1 MHSAEAFL
9 LLSLPNAT
17 LKSSTSTYTDCLYL
31 ECITIP
37 TSALKS
43 PFPDR
48 DVYLVLRI
56 SDVEIAIDPSR
67 TIHSSVQRDTQVYTF
82 HATEQEGQFE
92 ISVTSPHNEDSAQDL
107 ETFDHILTQYAHFTS
122 HQSIVGF
129 DADAKIDRAP
139 SPIPTANDYEDLRGK
154 LVLINESDGQV
165 VGELDN
171 QFNIREDPALTH
183 GLGPHDNVVLELP
196 PDYEI
201 GAPHT
206 GGSRARE
213 AFVHAVPSAE
223 RDLLTNTASLVR
235 YVIRSKPGIQAD
247 CTII

>member
-1 MHSAEAFL
+1 MHSAEGFL
-9 LLSLPNAT
+9 LLSLPHAT
-17 LKSSTSTYTDCLYL
+17 LKNSTHTFTECLYL

-37 TSALKS
+37 TSKS

-56 SDVEIAIDPSR
+56 SNLEIAIDPSR
-67 TIHSSVQRDTQVYTF
+67 TIKSSVQHNTQIYTF
-82 HATEQEGQFE
+82 HATEQQERFE
-92 ISVTSPHNEDSAQDL
+92 ISVPLPHNDDTAQDL
-107 ETFDHILTQYAHFTS
+107 ETFDHILSQYAHFTS
-122 HQSIVGF
+122 YQSTLGF
-129 DADAKIDRAP
+129 GADVKVDRSA
-139 SPIPTANDYEDLRGK
+139 SPIPTANDYQDLRGK

-171 QFNIREDPALTH
+171 QFNIHEDPALTH
-183 GLGPHDNVVLELP
+183 GLGPNDNVVLELP

-213 AFVHAVPSAE
+213 AFVRSVPPGE
-223 RDLLTNTASLVR
+223 RDILTNTASLVR
-235 YVIRSKPGIQAD
+235 
-247 CTII
+247 